1 MHRHTHGCPNRQ
13 RLLCEITPK
22 INVLVKKKK
31 TQRYV
36 ITLKNTPPPHTPPNP
51 LRVSQLPKQVHS
63 ILISAIFP
71 HTHGP
76 RKYPVRQ
83 RARLFAASANSNR
96 TGTPTRAKPPLRK
109 LSGNFQSRRES
120 MRFGA
125 AARNRRREA
134 SRSGIFSRRLA
145 EEVRFGPPSARLK
158 LVLREF
164 LELPVLIENSEFT
177 HVLR

>member
-1 MHRHTHGCPNRQ
+1 MKSQ
-13 RLLCEITPK
+13 K
-22 INVLVKKKK
+22 INVLRKKKK
-31 TQRYV
+31 
-36 ITLKNTPPPHTPPNP
+36 NTKICHNAEEHPPHPPNP

-83 RARLFAASANSNR
+83 WARLFAASANSNR

-109 LSGNFQSRRES
+109 LSGNFQSCRES
-120 MRFGA
+120 MQFGA

-134 SRSGIFSRRLA
+134 SCSNIFSRHLI
-145 EEVRFGPPSARLK
+145 EEVCFGPRSARLK
-158 LVLREF
+158 TVLQEF
-164 LELPVLIENSEFT
+164 FRLNFKSKTRVHLLNLILN
-177 HVLR
+177 

>member
-1 MHRHTHGCPNRQ
+1 MFWGKR
-13 RLLCEITPK
+13 E
-22 INVLVKKKK
+22 KKP
-31 TQRYV
+31 QRYV
-36 ITLKNTPPPHTPPNP
+36 IMLKNTPPHPSNP

-83 RARLFAASANSNR
+83 WARLFAASANSNR

-109 LSGNFQSRRES
+109 LSGNFQSCREPT
-120 MRFGA
+120 RFGA

-134 SRSGIFSRRLA
+134 SCSDIFSRHLI
-145 EEVRFGPPSARLK
+145 EEVRSGPRSARLK
-158 LVLREF
+158 TVLQDVFFFFDF
-164 LELPVLIENSEFT
+164 LILIKNSSSPAFSAKSGFKPNFPN
-177 HVLR
+177 V